1 MRYLR
6 CLFVLLPA
14 AALLAGCGE
23 GFPDEEMHLGLDT
36 KVRPFAI
43 VVEPPEAAPGD
54 TVQVTLHAR
63 APRPDDLDITWR
75 VALDF
80 DRGLYDVDE
89 VERNLRTLAV
99 PPPVIDADGFLTQ
112 TFQWVVPDSTLL
124 YSSAIPVVPDDPAL
138 PAIVALLPGLDASPP
153 LRKDEIDAWLKAHDI
168 YDVLVMDLPT
178 QAATWALADRFA
190 CAVRL
195 RATLRTDV
203 VVDVTRNL
211 TVRYTRQLG
220 GPNGNR
226 NTGVPLFEVV
236 ALEKRDAS
244 IADISAAGVPQTRY
258 PFVDYF
264 GGRLAERVDVPLHDD
279 WTYYMRSSYDAQYYS
294 SPWDPTFI
302 TYESGHTSWYYYRQD
317 APTSDHVFFVTEEG
331 DDAEMW
337 NLDETARIM
346 PDGPGSTF
354 RVVCVVRDDRIEWVS
369 FNATPGSALV
379 EGIVSFQA
387 P

>member
-23 GFPDEEMHLGLDT
+23 GFPDEEMHLGLDA
-36 KVRPFAI
+36 KVRPYA
-43 VVEPPEAAPGD
+43 VVIEPPEAAPGD
-54 TVQVTLHAR
+54 TVQVTLYAR

-80 DRGLYDVDE
+80 DRGLYEVDE
-89 VERNLRTLAV
+89 VERNLRALAV
-99 PPPVIDADGFLTQ
+99 PPPVFDADGFLTQ
-112 TFQWVVPDSTLL
+112 TFRWVVPDSTLL
-124 YSSAIPVVPDDPAL
+124 YSSAIPEVPDDPAL
-138 PAIVALLPGLDASPP
+138 PAIVALLPGLDTSAP

-168 YDVLVMDLPT
+168 YDVLAMDLPT
-178 QAATWALADRFA
+178 VNATWALADRFA

-211 TVRYTRQLG
+211 TIRYTRQMG
-220 GPNGNR
+220 GPNGNV
-226 NTGVPLFEVV
+226 NTYVPRFEVV
-236 ALEKRDAS
+236 AVEKRDA
-244 IADISAAGVPQTRY
+244 AAVDIYAEGVAHTIYR
-258 PFVDYF
+258 FIDD
-264 GGRLAERVDVPLHDD
+264 GERLADRVDVPLHDD
-279 WTYYMRSSYDAQYYS
+279 WTYFFRSAFVTQNYS
-294 SPWDPTFI
+294 SPWDPAFFSSEAGN
-302 TYESGHTSWYYYRQD
+302 YDWYYYRQD
-317 APTSDHVFFVTEEG
+317 APTSEHAFFVTDDG
-331 DDAEMW
+331 DAAEMW
-337 NLDETARIM
+337 NLDEHVRVV

-354 RVVCVVRDDRIEWVS
+354 RVVCVVRDSRIEWVS
-369 FNATPGSALV
+369 FHATPGTALV